1 MITATKK
8 KHGFDFVHRTILI
21 WPAVILMLIFFIA
34 PILLTFVYSFTNL
47 ALTGSAAKD
56 VKIIGFDNYI
66 KMFKNPDVWLSIKA
80 TLIFLLGSVIGQQ
93 LLGFFIAFMMFLLT
107 NFLAAHCTAKIL

>member
-1 MITATKK
+1 MITGTKK
-8 KHGFDFVHRTILI
+8 KHSFAFVHRTILI

-56 VKIIGFDNYI
+56 VKIIWFDNYI
-66 KMFKNPDVWLSIKA
+66 KMFKNRKIFIFT
-80 TLIFLLGSVIGQQ
+80 TLIFQHI
-93 LLGFFIAFMMFLLT
+93 I
-107 NFLAAHCTAKIL
+107 I